1 MKVRILSLF
10 TICALLFCCVGCK
23 NQGGTGVDEKNPED
37 INKNKYISIA
47 YNSTDTFNPFTTKTD
62 VNEKMLTLVF
72 DSLIKLDENYVAVN
86 CLAESV
92 EVEGKKCTVTLK
104 NAQFSDGSVVTA
116 SDVVYSFNAAK
127 KTSVKYA
134 AQLKSIVLANE
145 VSVNTIEFICEK
157 NDQYMQNLLTFP
169 IIKSNTDDLKNE
181 DNVEIPPIGCGRYI
195 PNADRTELIANNNWH
210 MGIPAVPVIRL
221 ISTYDDESLSHV
233 IEIGAVDMYYT
244 DLSDCNIL
252 RMSGTRINVTLNN
265 LVFVGMNLGNPIL
278 KNVNFRQAISAAI
291 NRSKICEEA
300 YYTNALPASGVF
312 NPKWQAVERM
322 QTIQA
327 VSNVDI
333 AVENLGKIG
342 YNIKNGDGYFINS
355 KGEPIAVRLL
365 VNSENQFR
373 VNAAK
378 MIAMQLKASGIKV
391 IIESVSYEQ
400 YVTRLNNKQFDL
412 YLAEVKILDNMDV
425 SSILCKG
432 GSVAYGIVEQPVFE
446 GENLENATQNT
457 PSLQNV
463 INGFY
468 KGENTVSD
476 IAAMAI
482 SEMPI
487 VPICYRSGILFCS
500 GKAGGYTIAQ
510 ENDIFYEIDK
520 LIIN

>member
-1 MKVRILSLF
+1 MKVRILSLLI
-10 TICALLFCCVGCK
+10 ICALLFGCVGCK
-23 NQGGTGVDEKNPED
+23 NQGGTGPNGENPED
-37 INKNKYISIA
+37 VNKNKYISIA
-47 YNSTDTFNPFTTKTD
+47 YNSTDTFNPFATKTQ
-62 VNEKMLTLVF
+62 VNEKMLALIF
-72 DSLIKLDENYVAVN
+72 DSLIKLDENYIAVN

-92 EVEGKKCTVTLK
+92 EVEGNKCTVTLK
-104 NAQFSDGSVVTA
+104 NAQFSDGSAVTA
-116 SDVVYSFNAAK
+116 ADVVYSFNTAK
-127 KTSVKYA
+127 KTSAKYA
-134 AQLKSIVLANE
+134 AQLKSIVSSNE
-145 VSVNTIEFICEK
+145 FSVNTVEFICEK

-169 IIKSNTDDLKNE
+169 IIKANTDNLKNE

-195 PNADRTELIANNNWH
+195 PNADKTELIANNNWH
-210 MGIPAVPVIRL
+210 MGIPTVPVIRL

-265 LVFVGMNLGNPIL
+265 LVFVGINLANPML
-278 KNVNFRQAISAAI
+278 NNVNFRQAISAAI

-312 NPKWQAVERM
+312 NPEWEAVERM
-322 QTIQA
+322 QTIQP

-342 YNIKNGDGYFINS
+342 YNIKNRDGYFINS
-355 KGEPIAVRLL
+355 KGDPISVRLL

-373 VNAAK
+373 VNAAN
-378 MIAMQLKASGIKV
+378 MIAAQLKTTGIRV
-391 IIESVSYEQ
+391 IIESVPYEK

-425 SSILCKG
+425 SSILCRG
-432 GSVAYGIVEQPVFE
+432 GSVAYGIVEQPVPE
-446 GENLENATQNT
+446 GENLQNAPQNT
-457 PSLQNV
+457 SSLQNV
-463 INGFY
+463 INGLY

-487 VPICYRSGILFCS
+487 VPVCYRSGILFCS
-500 GKAGGYTIAQ
+500 GKAGGCTEAQ
-510 ENDIFYEIDK
+510 ENDIFYAVDK
-520 LIIN
+520 LVIN